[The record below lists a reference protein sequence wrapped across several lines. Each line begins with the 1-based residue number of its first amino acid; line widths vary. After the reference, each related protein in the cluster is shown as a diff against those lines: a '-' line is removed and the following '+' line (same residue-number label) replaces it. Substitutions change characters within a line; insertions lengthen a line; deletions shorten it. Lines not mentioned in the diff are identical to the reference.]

1 MRLLLTILIL
11 ALIVWVGTKLYSSW
25 EDVRRKQH
33 EADRG
38 EVVNPP
44 ASQAAPDALPG
55 MAPVLEPSLE
65 AARKLGADGLKAW
78 LKQNRRFVQ
87 DPRLAAIELDYV
99 VMAGGNNFNEARQVF
114 ADVKSRTPTN
124 SPVYPRIRKLARSYE

>member
-25 EDVRRKQH
+25 EDVRRKQRQA
-33 EADRG
+33 ERG

-44 ASQAAPDALPG
+44 AGQATPDALPG

-65 AARKLGADGLKAW
+65 AARKLGAPGLKAW
-78 LKQNRRFVQ
+78 LKENGRYVQ

-99 VMAGGNNFNEARQVF
+99 VMAGANNFNEARQVF
-114 ADVKSRTPTN
+114 ADVKARTPTN
-124 SPVYPRIRKLARSYE
+124 SPVYPRIQKLARTYE